1 MISKTCDAKC
11 APVHGKKAEKVPRFT
26 VKHGKKV
33 PRFTVK
39 RCPGSRF
46 RTP

>member
-1 MISKTCDAKC
+1 MVSKTCDRKC
-11 APVHGKKAEKVPRFT
+11 APVHGKSKEKVPRFT